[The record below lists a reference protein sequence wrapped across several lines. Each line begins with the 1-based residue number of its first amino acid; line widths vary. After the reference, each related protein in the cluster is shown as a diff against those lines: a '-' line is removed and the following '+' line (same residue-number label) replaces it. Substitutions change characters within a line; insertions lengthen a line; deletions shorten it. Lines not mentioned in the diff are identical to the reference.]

1 VVRARE
7 VLPQALVDIDEANE
21 QIGKRGFWLT
31 FSKSKKP
38 LFQNQFKIQMQSIQN
53 LFSTGFIFHGTSYDK
68 LSFPQLFSLCV
79 LQSVVF

>member
-1 VVRARE
+1 MRRQTASIVS
-7 VLPQALVDIDEANE
+7 LGSTLMSQADRKKWFLAHAE
-21 QIGKRGFWLT
+21 
-31 FSKSKKP
+31 KP

>member
-1 VVRARE
+1 VVSI
-7 VLPQALVDIDEANE
+7 PQ
-21 QIGKRGFWLT
+21 Q
-31 FSKSKKP
+31 KKP